1 MLIWIV
7 LAAVTGGLLAL
18 LVARWLTDRFFT
30 RYLHHMVSLSV
41 GVLLGV
47 SLLHLLPEAFETGP
61 DAHTLFGLM
70 LAALVG
76 FFVLEK
82 IALLRHSHHHE
93 GDGHHHHV
101 GHDRHEAG
109 RGGVMIL
116 VGSSLHNLCDGVLIA
131 AAFLTDTT
139 LGVLTAASIILHE
152 VPHKLSDFVVL
163 MNARLSRERAFLLIL
178 FSSLCSAVGAVLGWT
193 MLSEFQFL
201 LPYLLVVAASSFLY
215 IAIADLM
222 PQMHERVALRDAGP
236 QLALV
241 GLGVAVIY
249 AVTVMVHGHDHGHG
263 HGGGHGG
270 GHGHTHGVIE
280 QQSVAPAEDGVAAP
294 VPAEQDDLGHDHDYD
309 LSPS

>member
-1 MLIWIV
+1 MLFWIV
-7 LAAVTGGLLAL
+7 LAAIAGGLLAL
-18 LVARWLTDRFFT
+18 LIARWLTDQLFA

-47 SLLHLLPEAFETGP
+47 SLLHLLPEAFETLA
-61 DAHTLFGLM
+61 DAHALFGLM

-109 RGGVMIL
+109 RGGVLIL
-116 VGSSLHNLCDGVLIA
+116 IGSSLHNLCDGVLIA
-131 AAFLTDTT
+131 AAFLTDVS

-152 VPHKLSDFVVL
+152 IPHKLSDFVVL
-163 MNARLSRERAFLLIL
+163 MNARLSRRRAFALIL
-178 FSSLCSAVGAVLGWT
+178 CSSLCSALGAVLGYA
-193 MLSEFQFL
+193 MLSEFQSW

-222 PQMHERVALRDAGP
+222 PQMHERVALRDAVP

-241 GLGVAVIY
+241 GLGVAMIY
-249 AVTVMVHGHDHGHG
+249 AVTVLAHHGHDHGH
-263 HGGGHGG
+263 
-270 GHGHTHGVIE
+270 
-280 QQSVAPAEDGVAAP
+280 D
-294 VPAEQDDLGHDHDYD
+294 HDHDHD
-309 LSPS
+309 AHEIHEHHGARAPDGGRHAA

>member
-1 MLIWIV
+1 MLFWIV
-7 LAAVTGGLLAL
+7 LAAVAGGLLAL
-18 LVARWLTDRFFT
+18 LVARWLTYQLFA

-47 SLLHLLPEAFETGP
+47 SLLHLLPEAFESGP
-61 DAHTLFGLM
+61 DAHTLFAVM
-70 LAALVG
+70 LASLVVL
-76 FFVLEK
+76 FVLEK

-93 GDGHHHHV
+93 GDGHHHHP

-109 RGGVMIL
+109 RGGVLIL

-131 AAFLTDTT
+131 AAFLADVR

-163 MNARLSRERAFLLIL
+163 MNARLTRERAFLLIL
-178 FSSLCSAVGAVLGWT
+178 FSSLCSALGAVVGYA
-193 MLSEFQFL
+193 MLAEFQYL

-222 PQMHERVALRDAGP
+222 PQMHERLSLRDAVP
-236 QLALV
+236 QLLLV

-249 AVTVMVHGHDHGHG
+249 AVTTSVHHGHEHGAHGHGHAHEHGAHGHDHTPGHG
-263 HGGGHGG
+263 HGHA
-270 GHGHTHGVIE
+270 HGH
-280 QQSVAPAEDGVAAP
+280 AAP
-294 VPAEQDDLGHDHDYD
+294 SAP
-309 LSPS
+309 